1 MNDLKFALRQL
12 RKSPGFRALAIITL
26 AIGIGL
32 NAAISSGN
40 AVNRIIALRYQ

>member
-12 RKSPGFRALAIITL
+12 RKSPGFPALAIITL

-32 NAAISSGN
+32 NTAISSGN